1 MATPAQADPE
11 QAPPRWGAPGTI
23 IWTLLIG
30 AVFIFVQVL
39 VLLVLAQAQHPD
51 TPLSDIDLTG
61 LESHGGALAL
71 ATLGTTLVVLPLL
84 LLVIKLKRGSSLRDH
99 LALAPVSPGTL
110 AFWSGAA
117 LALMLVSD
125 LLKWAL
131 GLPVA
136 VDFVVDT
143 YNSMGNPVIFLI
155 SVAVLAPVTEELMFR
170 GFMVS
175 GLQRSRLGSSGAV
188 IFTAL
193 FWAVIHMQYGLF
205 DITLIFLLGCLLG
218 ASRIVTGS
226 VYPAVAAHMTVN
238 FLSYVLIGMYLAT
251 QSGAGS

>member
-1 MATPAQADPE
+1 MDPPDRRGLHLCPGPCPAGTCAGAT
-11 QAPPRWGAPGTI
+11 
-23 IWTLLIG
+23 
-30 AVFIFVQVL
+30 
-39 VLLVLAQAQHPD
+39 PD

-71 ATLGTTLVVLPLL
+71 ATIGTTIVVLPLL
-84 LLVIKLKRGSSLRDH
+84 LVVIKLKRGSSIGDY
-99 LALAPVSPGTL
+99 LALAPVSLGTL

-143 YNSMGNPVIFLI
+143 YNSMGNPVIFMI
-155 SVAVLAPVTEELMFR
+155 AVAVLAPVTEELVFR

-175 GLQRSRLGSSGAV
+175 GLQNSRLGSSGAV

-193 FWAVIHMQYGLF
+193 LWAIVHLQYGLF

-218 ASRIVTGS
+218 ASRIMTGS
-226 VYPAVAAHMTVN
+226 VYPAIAAHVAVN
-238 FLSYVLIGMYLAT
+238 FLSYVLIGIYLESQT
-251 QSGAGS
+251 GSGL